1 MLLHCLSPH
10 WPGRM
15 SLLSRYKTWVRAN
28 SSSISAV
35 EGGLSGLTWLLPD
48 RFSESELALEAFN
61 SLLGFLSLYHESILS
76 SPAAGQAL
84 PQLPWTF
91 WLAALQQV
99 RSPECSMSLLRKVW
113 SSHR

>member
-1 MLLHCLSPH
+1 MSVVLLHHLA
-10 WPGRM
+10 PGRM

-28 SSSISAV
+28 STTISAV
-35 EGGLSGLTWLLPD
+35 EGGLSSLTWLLPD
-48 RFSESELALEAFN
+48 RFSDSELALEAFN

-99 RSPECSMSLLRKVW
+99 RPPECSLSQQCNVW